1 VDNLKLRK
9 IYEKQHFV
17 AQKDSYYRKPGQ
29 EVPKGLF
36 SRWVDNKTDKGLS
49 SS

>member
-1 VDNLKLRK
+1 MANKSLNKNLRNASKAK
-9 IYEKQHFV
+9 
-17 AQKDSYYRKPGQ
+17 KDSYYRKPGQ

-36 SRWVDNKTDKGLS
+36 SRGVDNKTDKGVS